1 MAGEVLQF
9 MRVLCLK
16 AALQACT
23 RDQVFV
29 EYKKFL
35 FIVDVLNNN
44 QFWKTLFALIQACYP
59 IYRILRIADTMIG
72 GMDKLYYYVRQADR
86 LLAQQMV
93 NVMEHF
99 HDSTMP
105 NMELSKMKLSRAD
118 KEWLRRECFL
128 LLFFFCSA

>member
-35 FIVDVLNNN
+35 FIVDILNNN

-72 GMDKLYYYVRQADR
+72 GWTSCTVMFVRQID
-86 LLAQQMV
+86 
-93 NVMEHF
+93 
-99 HDSTMP
+99 
-105 NMELSKMKLSRAD
+105 
-118 KEWLRRECFL
+118 C
-128 LLFFFCSA
+128 

>member
-9 MRVLCLK
+9 LRVLCLQ

-29 EYKKFL
+29 EYKKFI
-35 FIVDVLNNN
+35 FIVDILNNN

-86 LLAQQMV
+86 LLEPQME
-93 NVMEHF
+93 NVMKHF
-99 HDSTMP
+99 HDPTMP
-105 NMELSKMKLSRAD
+105 NMELSQLKLS
-118 KEWLRRECFL
+118 
-128 LLFFFCSA
+128 